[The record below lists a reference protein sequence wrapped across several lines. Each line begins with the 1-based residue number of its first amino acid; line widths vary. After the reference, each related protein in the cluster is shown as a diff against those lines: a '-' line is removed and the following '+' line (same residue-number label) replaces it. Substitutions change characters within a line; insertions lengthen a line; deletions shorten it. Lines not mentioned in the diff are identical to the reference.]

1 MFQHVPGVGKPRAN
15 LAQLLKKVPLGGEG
29 VLMGAPGA
37 LVLTQYHDAGSWL
50 QLDGVILGFMF
61 RNAC

>member
-1 MFQHVPGVGKPRAN
+1 MFLHVPVVGKPMAN
-15 LAQLLKKVPLGGEG
+15 LAQLLKKLPLVGVG

-50 QLDGVILGFMF
+50 QLDGLILGFMF